1 MLGYRIFRY
10 IEEEINMGEELV
22 QEEQRFECPSCHS
35 DNVQRFAIAF
45 QNGIADVNTTTAG
58 IGVAGHF
65 GVGAAKTKGTQQSA
79 LSMSVAPP
87 AKKGYLGKVIL
98 VLFLA
103 FIVGG
108 MVGGTLGLIVNF
120 LLGVGGLYLIYR
132 QVYCWN
138 RDVHPQLMDEWQH
151 SFICLRCGH
160 KFIL

>member
-87 AKKGYLGKVIL
+87 AKKGYLWKVIL

-138 RDVHPQLMDEWQH
+138 RDVHPQLMDEW
-151 SFICLRCGH
+151 
-160 KFIL
+160 

>member
-1 MLGYRIFRY
+1 
-10 IEEEINMGEELV
+10 MGEELV

-87 AKKGYLGKVIL
+87 ATKGYLWKVIL
-98 VLFLA
+98 LLV
-103 FIVGG
+103 ISSIGG
-108 MVGGTLGLIVNF
+108 AIFGGTLGETVNV
-120 LLGVGGLYLIYR
+120 LLLVGGGYLIYR

-138 RDVHPQLMDEWQH
+138 RDIHPQLMDEWHH
-151 SFICLRCGH
+151 SFICLRCGN

>member
-1 MLGYRIFRY
+1 
-10 IEEEINMGEELV
+10 MGEELV

-87 AKKGYLGKVIL
+87 AKKGYLWKVIL

-151 SFICLRCGH
+151 SFICLRCGN

>member
-1 MLGYRIFRY
+1 
-10 IEEEINMGEELV
+10 MGEELV

-87 AKKGYLGKVIL
+87 AKKGYLWKVIL
-98 VLFLA
+98 LLV
-103 FIVGG
+103 ISSIGG
-108 MVGGTLGLIVNF
+108 AIFGGTLGETVNV
-120 LLGVGGLYLIYR
+120 LLLVGGGYLIYR

-138 RDVHPQLMDEWQH
+138 RDIHPQLMDEWHH
-151 SFICLRCGH
+151 SFICLRCGN

>member
-1 MLGYRIFRY
+1 
-10 IEEEINMGEELV
+10 MGEELV

-87 AKKGYLGKVIL
+87 AKKGYLWKVIL
-98 VLFLA
+98 LLV
-103 FIVGG
+103 ISSIGG
-108 MVGGTLGLIVNF
+108 AIFGGTLGETVNV
-120 LLGVGGLYLIYR
+120 LLLVGGGYLIYR

-138 RDVHPQLMDEWQH
+138 RDIHPQLMDEWQH
-151 SFICLRCGH
+151 SFICLRCGN

>member
-22 QEEQRFECPSCHS
+22 QEEQRFECPNCHS

-87 AKKGYLGKVIL
+87 AKKGYLWKVIL
-98 VLFLA
+98 LLV
-103 FIVGG
+103 ISSIGG
-108 MVGGTLGLIVNF
+108 AIFGGTLGETVNV
-120 LLGVGGLYLIYR
+120 LLLVGGGYLIYR

-138 RDVHPQLMDEWQH
+138 RDIHPQLMDEWHH
-151 SFICLRCGH
+151 SFICLRCGNM
-160 KFIL
+160 FIL

>member
-1 MLGYRIFRY
+1 
-10 IEEEINMGEELV
+10 MGEELV

-87 AKKGYLGKVIL
+87 AKKGYLWKVIL
-98 VLFLA
+98 LLV
-103 FIVGG
+103 ISSIGG
-108 MVGGTLGLIVNF
+108 AIFGGTLGETVNV
-120 LLGVGGLYLIYR
+120 LLLVGGGYLIYR

-138 RDVHPQLMDEWQH
+138 RDINPQLMDEWQH
-151 SFICLRCGH
+151 SFICLRCGN